1 MGVLIMD
8 IVGHLALGF
17 ATVFTWGNLLSCL
30 LGVVA
35 GQLIGVLP
43 GIGPAAGIALLLPLT
58 FGGDPIA
65 STIMFA
71 GIYYGAQYG
80 GTMTSVLVNIPGESS
95 TVMTSLDGHQLAKQ
109 GRAGAALGI
118 AAIGSFIAG
127 VLGTIGLLLAA
138 PLLARSA
145 LAFGPP
151 EYCMLVLLGL
161 AALGLVSGS
170 LIKGLMM
177 GALGLL
183 IATIG
188 IDPQIGSA
196 RFTFDQIW
204 LLDGFEFLMV
214 AVALFGVGE
223 VLASVGRSEPPAQ
236 IVTNLRNMYPT
247 RADWEQ
253 SRFAIL
259 RGTVVGFLVGV
270 LPGAGATIA
279 SFFAYAIEKRIS
291 KTPERFG
298 KGAIEGVAG
307 PEAANN
313 AASAGAM
320 VPMFAL
326 GLPGSNSTAIMLGAL
341 IMFGLR
347 PGPQLFQTNPELV
360 WGIIASMFVGNLVL
374 LILNLPLA
382 GLSAQLLR
390 VPYKFLYPTI
400 LALCIA
406 GVYSQSN
413 SLDDLYAMVAFGA
426 LGYFMK
432 RYDYPAAPLVL
443 GLVLEPLL
451 ENSLRQSLTLSF
463 GSVDIFVTRPIS
475 LAILLLVTAAVL
487 VPTAFHVAYVVRTR
501 RAREADMK

>member
-1 MGVLIMD
+1 MAMLE
-8 IVGHLALGF
+8 HLALGF
-17 ATVFTWGNLLSCL
+17 ATVFTPTNLLFCI
-30 LGVVA
+30 LGVIA

-95 TVMTSLDGHQLAKQ
+95 TVMTSLDGHQLALQ
-109 GRAGAALGI
+109 GRAGAALGM

-127 VLGTIGLLLAA
+127 VLGTIGLMLAA

-170 LIKGLMM
+170 LLKGLVM

-183 IATIG
+183 LATVG
-188 IDPQIGSA
+188 VDPQIGST

-204 LLDGFEFLMV
+204 LLDGFEFLV
-214 AVALFGVGE
+214 LAVAFFGVGE
-223 VLASVGRSEPPAQ
+223 VLASVERDDPPAQ
-236 IVTNLRNMYPT
+236 VLSGLKNMYPT
-247 RADWEQ
+247 AEDWMRC
-253 SRFAIL
+253 RFAIL
-259 RGTVVGFLVGV
+259 RGAVVGFLVGV

-279 SFFAYAIEKRIS
+279 SFFSYALEKRIS

-298 KGAIEGVAG
+298 RGAIEGVAG

-326 GLPGSNSTAIMLGAL
+326 GLPGSNTTAIMLGAL

-360 WGIIASMFVGNLVL
+360 WGIIASMFVGNLL
-374 LILNLPLA
+374 LLVLNLPLA

-390 VPYKFLYPTI
+390 VPYRLLYPGI

-406 GVYSQSN
+406 GVFSQSN
-413 SLDDLYAMVAFGA
+413 SLDDVYIMVVFGV
-426 LGYFMK
+426 LGYFMRK
-432 RYDYPAAPLVL
+432 YDYPAAPLVL
-443 GLVLEPLL
+443 GLVLEPLF

-463 GSVDIFVTRPIS
+463 GSLAIFVTRPIA
-475 LAILLLVTAAVL
+475 LTILLLTLTAVL
-487 VPTAFHVAYVVRTR
+487 VPVVLRLASWHQGR
-501 RAREADMK
+501 RSAPDVR